1 MTTSTL
7 HKNFIIKD
15 EDKCPQAIIKESY
28 VYTLRVEKIMDE
40 KNIAHMFCPHCKAEL
55 NSKQVQGAD

>member
-1 MTTSTL
+1 ME
-7 HKNFIIKD
+7 IKYYCRN
-15 EDKCPQAIIKESY
+15 DKCRQAIIKEPY

-55 NSKQVQGAD
+55 NSKQVQDAE

>member
-1 MTTSTL
+1 ME
-7 HKNFIIKD
+7 IKYYCRN
-15 EDKCPQAIIKESY
+15 DKCRRAIVKEPY

-55 NSKQVQGAD
+55 NPKQVQDAE